1 MSTEFIRIK
10 NLIYRRDSIF
20 RVIGPDQIDKTISVS
35 YIYLDE
41 AGCDTIYFDSKEEAE
56 KEFEKVS
63 KLLLIE
69 TKPSQSNSSAN
80 SSPSKSS

>member
-10 NLIYRRDSIF
+10 NSIYRRDSI
-20 RVIGPDQIDKTISVS
+20 IGVCCDNSLYISIS
-35 YIYLDE
+35 HAYLDK
-41 AGCDTIYFDSKEEAE
+41 AVCDTIRFDSKEEAE

-69 TKPSQSNSSAN
+69 TKSSQSNSSASSTNN
-80 SSPSKSS
+80 SKNN